1 MEKNEICNRD
11 MRLDTIWA
19 IAITF
24 VIAIHAFS
32 WIGFYEEPITG
43 EIYLVLSIC
52 RVAFTTCVPLFLLLS
67 GYLRGG
73 YKGDLKRYYFKIIRV
88 LLTYFFAG
96 IVCQSFRYVIDYNDV
111 KMKEI
116 VLSFFSFTAS
126 PYGWYIA
133 MYLGLFLMMPFVCM
147 LYDGLEKRQ
156 RIVFLTSLIIIV
168 VTPSIFNNFNFN
180 NEHWWNTVL
189 GEQSLLV
196 PEYWMCIYPIMYFC
210 IGLWIRDM
218 NIEKLNLKLLIIL
231 LVLFC
236 CLFGTINYIK
246 NWNTIFPWNNDTAY
260 GGYQNLIVSFLI
272 FLICLSLKINL
283 KSIGSNFIIWISKNS
298 LGSYLVSYIADRIVY
313 KIEMKYCSTL
323 FIRVILLP
331 ISISAVLFIST
342 AISAIIGFIVGRCER
357 SVSMRAFYYN

>member
-11 MRLDTIWA
+11 MRLDTIRA

-126 PYGWYIA
+126 PYG
-133 MYLGLFLMMPFVCM
+133 
-147 LYDGLEKRQ
+147 
-156 RIVFLTSLIIIV
+156 
-168 VTPSIFNNFNFN
+168 
-180 NEHWWNTVL
+180 
-189 GEQSLLV
+189 
-196 PEYWMCIYPIMYFC
+196 
-210 IGLWIRDM
+210 
-218 NIEKLNLKLLIIL
+218 
-231 LVLFC
+231 
-236 CLFGTINYIK
+236 
-246 NWNTIFPWNNDTAY
+246 Y
-260 GGYQNLIVSFLI
+260 GI
-272 FLICLSLKINL
+272 
-283 KSIGSNFIIWISKNS
+283 
-298 LGSYLVSYIADRIVY
+298 
-313 KIEMKYCSTL
+313 
-323 FIRVILLP
+323 
-331 ISISAVLFIST
+331 
-342 AISAIIGFIVGRCER
+342 
-357 SVSMRAFYYN
+357 